1 MSDGSIPLAWGPF
14 WERLTKDEWH
24 ELFETSRLTGELL
37 ARYWRM
43 SEWQGE
49 MPGSILIEVNRR
61 DVEKLARQLKKE
73 RRNERNRRPVRT

>member
-1 MSDGSIPLAWGPF
+1 MIEERFNLEWSPF
-14 WERLTKDEWH
+14 WESVTPEEWH

-49 MPGSILIEVNRR
+49 MPASILIEVYRP
-61 DVEKLARQLKKE
+61 DVERLARRLKKE
-73 RRNERNRRPVRT
+73 RARAPK